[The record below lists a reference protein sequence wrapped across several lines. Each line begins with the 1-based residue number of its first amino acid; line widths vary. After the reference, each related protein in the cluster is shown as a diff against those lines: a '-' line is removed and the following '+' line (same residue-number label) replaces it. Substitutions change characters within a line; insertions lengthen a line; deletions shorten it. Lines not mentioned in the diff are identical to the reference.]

1 MKREVQL
8 AKTHQAIL
16 DAARSLFLSRGY
28 QGTST
33 RDIAK
38 IVGITQPALYHH
50 FADKDVLFLQVI
62 KTVGLEIKSGI
73 DAINQQ
79 GTAVP
84 ADERLIQITQV
95 LTDKHPRDIFTV
107 IHSSFADL
115 KPENMQQ
122 LGTIFQ
128 TDYVTPIENYFKS
141 EDVNLRQSIEP
152 TEAAQFY
159 ITSLSPLF
167 SKFHRIGGANMTTEE
182 HIRLLLDFILHGL
195 VSEQA

>member
-1 MKREVQL
+1 MQL

-84 ADERLIQITQV
+84 ADERLIRITQV

-122 LGTIFQ
+122 LATIFQ

-141 EDVNLRQSIEP
+141 EDVNLRQSIQP
-152 TEAAQFY
+152 KEAAQFY

-167 SKFHRIGGANMTTEE
+167 SKFHRIGGVNMTAEE

>member
-1 MKREVQL
+1 MQL

>member
-1 MKREVQL
+1 
-8 AKTHQAIL
+8 
-16 DAARSLFLSRGY
+16 LSRGY

-79 GTAVP
+79 GATVP

-167 SKFHRIGGANMTTEE
+167 SKFHRIGGANMTAEE

>member
-79 GTAVP
+79 GATVP

-167 SKFHRIGGANMTTEE
+167 SKFHRIGGANMTAEE

>member
-16 DAARSLFLSRGY
+16 DAARTLFLSRGY

-50 FADKDVLFLQVI
+50 FADKDILFLQVI
-62 KTVGLEIKSGI
+62 KTVGSEIKSGI
-73 DAINQQ
+73 DDINQQ
-79 GTAVP
+79 CATVP
-84 ADERLIQITQV
+84 ADERLIGITQV
-95 LTDKHPRDIFTV
+95 LTNEHPRDIFTV

-115 KPENMQQ
+115 KPKNMQQ
-122 LGTIFQ
+122 LGIIFQ

-141 EDVNLRQSIEP
+141 SDVKLRQGIQP
-152 TEAAQFY
+152 TEAAEFY

-167 SKFHRIGGANMTTEE
+167 SKFHRIGDASMTEEE

-195 VSEQA
+195 VSEKA

>member
-1 MKREVQL
+1 MQL

-79 GTAVP
+79 GATVP

-167 SKFHRIGGANMTTEE
+167 SKFHRIGGANMTAEE